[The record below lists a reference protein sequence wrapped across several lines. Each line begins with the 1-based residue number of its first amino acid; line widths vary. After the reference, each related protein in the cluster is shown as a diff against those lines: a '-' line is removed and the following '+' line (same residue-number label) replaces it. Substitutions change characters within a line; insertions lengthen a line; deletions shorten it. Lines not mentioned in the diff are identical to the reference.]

1 MNNPYKKII
10 IAIGAL
16 GVVALGAV
24 LVLQNY
30 QIRIDKKS
38 STPAATLTESEARI
52 IAEASCIKGGE
63 ALSAGSYNPNSKTWW
78 FDANL
83 NATREGCNPACVVSE
98 ETKTAEINWRCT
110 GLKMNN
116 TNSSSTNNECTCPSG
131 YRKDGDSC
139 TPECYYSNPPCLAPS
154 IPCQSNTI
162 EKCGIENCHGLD
174 IECGTPVQMCT
185 MEYQLGDKCRQYAKC
200 GVVSGKCQQIE
211 SPEFTACKSCVQ
223 KCENDFPN
231 DPDKAF
237 VCESQCGE

>member
-1 MNNPYKKII
+1 MNPTHKKII

-110 GLKMNN
+110 GLIPPDQ
-116 TNSSSTNNECTCPSG
+116 TNP
-131 YRKDGDSC
+131 GDSA
-139 TPECYYSNPPCLAPS
+139 SS
-154 IPCQSNTI
+154 GQ
-162 EKCGIENCHGLD
+162 CGVANCHGLD

-185 MEYQLGDKCRQYAKC
+185 QMYQLGDKCRQYAKC
-200 GVVSGKCQQIE
+200 GVASGKCQQIE
-211 SPEFTACKSCVQ
+211 SPEFTACKSCAQ
-223 KCENDFPN
+223 KCENDNPN